1 MHVIVCYRCATRCS
15 DNMLLYVVVVDICA
29 TFRGLLC
36 YHVLSGWTVV
46 LLLAAHS
53 LLCVI
58 MVDGILGTLSI
69 PSVLCYQCY
78 RVLSCVIVCCR
89 VLSCVIVCYCVLS
102 WWMLAIVL
110 FPSLVT
116 CVISVI
122 VCYHVLLCVI
132 VCYHGGCRPLYSF
145 HP

>member
-1 MHVIVCYRCATRCS
+1 M
-15 DNMLLYVVVVDICA
+15 
-29 TFRGLLC
+29 
-36 YHVLSGWTVV
+36 

-69 PSVLCYQCY
+69 PGVLCYQCY
-78 RVLSCVIVCCR
+78 R

-102 WWMLAIVL
+102 WWMASLVL
-110 FPSLVT
+110 FPSLVY

-122 VCYHVLLCVI
+122 V
-132 VCYHGGCRPLYSF
+132 
-145 HP
+145 